1 MFTTRK
7 TNIYREASSEYLYCL
22 WNIFPAIYCWS
33 RFYARRSYAVKLTKT
48 AYPDKYKYSVCGI
61 GFDVSG
67 TLSMSDG
74 HGLGKQV
81 IILVAD
87 MSSSIHIDNKKKDI
101 LINSKD
107 PTQEL
112 DDTKLTE
119 EEQ

>member
-1 MFTTRK
+1 M
-7 TNIYREASSEYLYCL
+7 S
-22 WNIFPAIYCWS
+22 
-33 RFYARRSYAVKLTKT
+33 KT

-61 GFDVSG
+61 RFDVSG
-67 TLSMSDG
+67 TFSLSDG

-87 MSSSIHIDNKKKDI
+87 MSLSMHIDNKKKDI

-107 PTQEL
+107 PTQGL
-112 DDTKLTE
+112 DDTKLTA